1 MHEAQIKSLK
11 DEARKLNV
19 ECERLRSE
27 TEQLR
32 LDKENLSKGK
42 FDLERNVNA
51 LKVRKDSM
59 QGRWR
64 VGAGGYSNRY
74 QNFTVLSFQPC

>member
-11 DEARKLNV
+11 DESRKLNE

-32 LDKENLSKGK
+32 LDRENLSKGK
-42 FDLERNVNA
+42 LDQERNVNA
-51 LKVRKDSM
+51 LKVR
-59 QGRWR
+59 
-64 VGAGGYSNRY
+64 N
-74 QNFTVLSFQPC
+74 NF